1 MQTIKFKKLVR
12 KYKDLI
18 YSQALYSTG
27 NSHDASDIT
36 QEVLIKLWNN
46 MDNIRLQT
54 VKSWLL
60 AVTRNSCIDMSRKKR
75 EKYFSEFH
83 SEHDE
88 GAVKQIADES
98 ETDPEQ
104 NLDQYQKQQRIIS
117 AIAGL
122 PENIRTSIL
131 LRYIHDE
138 TYDMIAKTLEVPINS
153 IKVYLHRGR
162 KLLFRKLKGT
172 IEE

>member
-1 MQTIKFKKLVR
+1 MHTIKFKKLVR

-18 YSQALYSTG
+18 YSQAFYSTG

-60 AVTRNSCIDMSRKKR
+60 TVTRNSCIDMDRKKR
-75 EKYFSEFH
+75 EKYFSELYF
-83 SEHDE
+83 EHDDE
-88 GAVKQIADES
+88 AVKQITDDS
-98 ETDPEQ
+98 ETDPEKS
-104 NLDQYQKQQRIIS
+104 LDQYQKQQRIIS

-122 PENIRTSIL
+122 PENIRTSMF

-162 KLLFRKLKGT
+162 KLLVQKLKET
-172 IEE
+172 IED